1 MRRNASRLAGAVLLV
16 ATLIAPAAV
25 SAATVTP
32 SEQPGNT
39 PGSCPSGQELLKLA
53 ATAEQVSGTSQGGV
67 QVTVTFSADGR
78 DLDFTVK
85 RGHARHAFVK
95 GGAGYNHYN
104 FTPAG
109 VSAYTGLVAPGTATI
124 DHVTFCLLRG
134 QAQPTAAPTS
144 ATAATP
150 SPTGAVAGATATPD
164 NGLPPS
170 DTLDI
175 AGTASSGALAVLLMC
190 LVSLVATG
198 FILSPSLVRLR
209 D

>member
-1 MRRNASRLAGAVLLV
+1 MRRNATRLAGAVLLV
-16 ATLIAPAAV
+16 ATLVAPAAV

-53 ATAEQVSGTSQGGV
+53 ATAKQVSGTSQDGV
-67 QVTVTFSADGR
+67 QVTVTFSTDGR
-78 DLDFTVK
+78 ALDFTVK

-124 DHVTFCLLRG
+124 GHVTFCLLRG

-144 ATAATP
+144 VAATP
-150 SPTGAVAGATATPD
+150 SPTGAVAGATATTD
-164 NGLPPS
+164 HGLPPS
-170 DTLDI
+170 DTLDT